1 MCLGKQ
7 VEEQESQEEA
17 GQVKRTSLPHIG
29 SHLFFFPFAGVCVVH
44 VHVLLPVWKVAERTL
59 YRELFSVLVRKP

>member
-17 GQVKRTSLPHIG
+17 GQVKRISLPHIG
-29 SHLFFFPFAGVCVVH
+29 SHLLLFLRRCLCVVH